1 MIPESYESDEPDDEN
16 MGVDLKVDIGNN
28 KLVSLSLLSGGEKS
42 LVSLAFQFSV
52 FSINTA
58 PFYIFDEVDAA
69 LDDANIERFLN
80 LVKKFSEKQQIIII
94 THQKKTME
102 IADKIYGVTMQSDGI
117 SKVVSEK
124 IDKKDTAG
132 IINV

>member
-1 MIPESYESDEPDDEN
+1 
-16 MGVDLKVDIGNN
+16 
-28 KLVSLSLLSGGEKS
+28 
-42 LVSLAFQFSV
+42 
-52 FSINTA
+52 
-58 PFYIFDEVDAA
+58 
-69 LDDANIERFLN
+69 
-80 LVKKFSEKQQIIII
+80 
-94 THQKKTME
+94 ME